1 MCICNVYLQQK
12 ERVQCKR
19 LTAVPELLCCSAS
32 FSLLI
37 TVAHDAVGIYC
48 GSTSTKSGYHPQ
60 MWFSSTKS
68 DVEPTLTAATANKG
82 CGYERNI
89 KRLDNGGILTSL
101 GTFQKILMQG
111 SWKGKKSFK
120 KSFSPKRGIRRRDAM
135 KACAKFPWCCSVI
148 IQSYPRLSISSQEY
162 CCNHQYH
169 ITPCVVNLK
178 QSSPYPLMML
188 ISCMWGVNLTYCLL
202 TPAKHHCWHHLHH
215 KYS

>member
-1 MCICNVYLQQK
+1 MPLGSTVVHIHK
-12 ERVQCKR
+12 KR
-19 LTAVPELLCCSAS
+19 L
-32 FSLLI
+32 
-37 TVAHDAVGIYC
+37 
-48 GSTSTKSGYHPQ
+48 
-60 MWFSSTKS
+60 SSTKS

>member
-1 MCICNVYLQQK
+1 MPL
-12 ERVQCKR
+12 
-19 LTAVPELLCCSAS
+19 
-32 FSLLI
+32 
-37 TVAHDAVGIYC
+37 
-48 GSTSTKSGYHPQ
+48 GSTVVHIHKK
-60 MWFSSTKS
+60 WLSSTKS

-202 TPAKHHCWHHLHH
+202 TPAKHRCWHHLHH
-215 KYS
+215 MYVWNWHILVR